1 MKKRIEI
8 SKGFEEEKRLEEE
21 AFLKLSDD
29 ERFRVTCE
37 LSEIMLQIQY
47 ENGVLPKDENFT
59 LTK

>member
-8 SKGFEEEKRLEEE
+8 SKGFDEEKRMEEE
-21 AFLKLSDD
+21 AFLKLNDD
-29 ERFRVTCE
+29 ERFRVACE

-47 ENGVLPKDENFT
+47 ENEVLPIDKNFT

>member
-1 MKKRIEI
+1 MKKRIEK
-8 SKGFEEEKRLEEE
+8 SKGFDEEKRLEED

-29 ERFRVTCE
+29 ERFRVACE

-47 ENGVLPKDENFT
+47 ENGVLPKDVNFT

>member
-8 SKGFEEEKRLEEE
+8 SKGFDEEKRLEED

-37 LSEIMLQIQY
+37 LSEIMLRIQF
-47 ENGVLPKDENFT
+47 ENGVLPNDENFT